1 MSVTPWCRGQMQT
14 DVFMQAS
21 EWFCV
26 LSRFSTCFLGTNEAN
41 ATWFYCSTPNSEC
54 SPILQCVM
62 CFQLIEGNKN
72 AYASVIND
80 LHPPVITR
88 YVRLIPVTVLSTTVC
103 MRVELY
109 GCPWEGRNAQTRGAR
124 RVLRLSGLLISA
136 FISSP
141 KCLLRSRDE

>member
-1 MSVTPWCRGQMQT
+1 
-14 DVFMQAS
+14 
-21 EWFCV
+21 
-26 LSRFSTCFLGTNEAN
+26 
-41 ATWFYCSTPNSEC
+41 
-54 SPILQCVM
+54 M

-109 GCPWEGRNAQTRGAR
+109 GCPWEGRNAQTHGAR
-124 RVLRLSGLLISA
+124 RVLRLSSLLISA

-141 KCLLRSRDE
+141 KCLLGSRDE